1 MAKRGVNNGR
11 DMKIS
16 SAYVTA
22 LKQAIRD
29 MGHDPASLI
38 SDSTDF
44 DEAEFFALCD
54 RAVCYVDDPS
64 FALRYGSA
72 LHLGSHGILGSAL
85 MSCRTLRQAAEFL
98 VQHSP
103 AGLMDARVHFSF
115 DRDNAILSMT
125 PGIELPSAP
134 NFLPEVFFMA
144 AVNAIGEMV
153 GAELDGCR
161 VEFAFE
167 PSMPEHVYQRYIGL
181 PVVFG
186 ESANRFVGPRDAVN
200 FPLAA
205 ASNEVAD
212 IFVRQCSKLLI
223 EKNSAADCGAQIRRV
238 LAGAKGRI
246 TTEQAMAEHLNMSGR
261 TLRRRLAA
269 EHTTFREIQDA
280 MRNEMAIGYLRE
292 TRLPIVEIGDLLGFD
307 DVANFRR
314 AFRRWNGCSPQ
325 SFRESDSESSSNLYK
340 DNIDNEPLSIL
351 TP

>member
-1 MAKRGVNNGR
+1 
-11 DMKIS
+11 MKIS

-29 MGHDPASLI
+29 LGHDPAALI
-38 SDSTDF
+38 SDSIDF
-44 DEAEFFALCD
+44 DEVEFFALCD
-54 RAVCYVDDPS
+54 RAACYVDDPS

-103 AGLMDARVHFSF
+103 AGLMDSRVHFAF

-167 PSMPEHVYQRYIGL
+167 PTMPEHIYQQYIGL

-186 ESANRFVGPRDAVN
+186 EPTNRFVGPRDAVN

-205 ASNEVAD
+205 AGNEVAD

-223 EKNSAADCGAQIRRV
+223 EKNRSAGCSAQVRRV
-238 LAGAKGRI
+238 LAGSKTRI
-246 TTEQAMAEHLNMSGR
+246 ATEQAMAEHLNMSGR

-269 EHTTFREIQDA
+269 ENTTFREIQEA
-280 MRNEMAIGYLRE
+280 MRNDMAIDYLRE
-292 TRLPIVEIGDLLGFD
+292 TRLPIAEIGSLLGFD

-325 SFRESDSESSSNLYK
+325 SFRESDGTNEDNPFK
-340 DNIDNEPLSIL
+340 DSTDNEQLSVSV
-351 TP
+351 P

>member
-1 MAKRGVNNGR
+1 
-11 DMKIS
+11 MKIS

-29 MGHDPASLI
+29 LGHDPAALI
-38 SDSTDF
+38 SDSIDF
-44 DEAEFFALCD
+44 DEVEFFALCD
-54 RAVCYVDDPS
+54 RAACYVDDPS

-103 AGLMDARVHFSF
+103 AGLMDSRVHFAF

-167 PSMPEHVYQRYIGL
+167 PTMPEHIYQQYIGL

-186 ESANRFVGPRDAVN
+186 EPTNRFVGPRDAVN

-205 ASNEVAD
+205 AGNEVAD

-223 EKNSAADCGAQIRRV
+223 EKNRSAGCSAQVRRV
-238 LAGAKGRI
+238 LAGSKTRI
-246 TTEQAMAEHLNMSGR
+246 ATEQAIAEHLNMSGR

-269 EHTTFREIQDA
+269 ENTTFREIQEA
-280 MRNEMAIGYLRE
+280 MRNDMAIGYLRE
-292 TRLPIVEIGDLLGFD
+292 TRLPIAEIGSLLGFD

-325 SFRESDSESSSNLYK
+325 SFRESDGTNEDNPFK
-340 DNIDNEPLSIL
+340 DSTDNEQLSVSV
-351 TP
+351 P

>member
-11 DMKIS
+11 DMKINY
-16 SAYVTA
+16 AYVTA
-22 LKQAIRD
+22 LKQAIREL
-29 MGHDPASLI
+29 GHDPASLF

-44 DEAEFFALCD
+44 DEVEFFALCD
-54 RAVCYVDDPS
+54 KAACYVDDPS

-103 AGLMDARVHFSF
+103 AGLMDARVHFAF
-115 DRDNAILSMT
+115 DRDNAILSMK

-144 AVNAIGEMV
+144 AVNAISEMV
-153 GAELDGCR
+153 GADLQGCR
-161 VEFAFE
+161 VEFSFE
-167 PSMPEHVYQRYIGL
+167 PSMPEQVYQRYFGL

-186 ESANRFVGPRDAVN
+186 EAENRFLGPRDAVN

-223 EKNSAADCGAQIRRV
+223 EKNNVAGCRAQVRRV
-238 LAGAKGRI
+238 LTGAKNKI
-246 TTEQAMAEHLNMSGR
+246 TTEQAMAEHLNMSSR

-269 EHTTFREIQDA
+269 ENTTFREIQDSI
-280 MRNEMAIGYLRE
+280 RSDMAIGYLRE
-292 TRLPIVEIGDLLGFD
+292 TRLPIAEIAELLGFD

-325 SFRESDSESSSNLYK
+325 AFRESDGTKSDNPYK
-340 DNIDNEPLSIL
+340 DGHNNEPLSVFV
-351 TP
+351 P

>member
-1 MAKRGVNNGR
+1 MAKRGVRNGR
-11 DMKIS
+11 DMKIN

-29 MGHDPASLI
+29 LGHDPAALI
-38 SDSTDF
+38 SDSAYF
-44 DEAEFFALCD
+44 DEAEFFQLCD
-54 RAVCYVDDPS
+54 KVASHVGDPS
-64 FALRYGSA
+64 LALRYGSA

-85 MSCRTLRQAAEFL
+85 MSCRNLRQAAEFL

-103 AGLMDARVHFSF
+103 AGLMDSRVHFAF

-134 NFLPEVFFMA
+134 NFLPEVFFTA

-153 GAELDGCR
+153 GAELEGCR

-167 PSMPEHVYQRYIGL
+167 PSMPEDIYQRYIGL

-186 ESANRFVGPRDAVN
+186 EAANRFVGPRDAVH
-200 FPLAA
+200 FPLASA
-205 ASNEVAD
+205 GNEVAD
-212 IFVRQCSKLLI
+212 IFVRQCSRLLT
-223 EKNSAADCGAQIRRV
+223 EKNRLAGYSAQVRSV
-238 LAGAKGRI
+238 LAGAQGRI
-246 TTEQAMAEHLNMSGR
+246 TTEQAMAERLHMSGR

-269 EHTTFREIQDA
+269 ENTTFREIQDA
-280 MRNEMAIGYLRE
+280 MRNEMALAYLRE
-292 TRLPIVEIGDLLGFD
+292 TRLPISEIGDLLGFD

-325 SFRESDSESSSNLYK
+325 SFRETDRECEKHQHKDSS
-340 DNIDNEPLSIL
+340 DNEQLPVLM
-351 TP
+351 P

>member
-1 MAKRGVNNGR
+1 MAKRGVNYGR

-29 MGHDPASLI
+29 LGHDPAALI
-38 SDSTDF
+38 SDSIDF
-44 DEAEFFALCD
+44 DEVEFFALCD
-54 RAVCYVDDPS
+54 RAACYVDDPS

-103 AGLMDARVHFSF
+103 AGLMDSRVHFAF

-167 PSMPEHVYQRYIGL
+167 PTMPEHIYQQYIGL

-186 ESANRFVGPRDAVN
+186 EPTNRFVGPRDAVN

-205 ASNEVAD
+205 AGNEVAD

-223 EKNSAADCGAQIRRV
+223 EKNRSAGCSAQVRRV
-238 LAGAKGRI
+238 LAGSKTRI
-246 TTEQAMAEHLNMSGR
+246 ATEQAIAEHLNMSGR

-269 EHTTFREIQDA
+269 ENTTFREIQEA
-280 MRNEMAIGYLRE
+280 MRNDMAIGYLRE
-292 TRLPIVEIGDLLGFD
+292 TRLPIAEIGSLLGFD

-325 SFRESDSESSSNLYK
+325 SFRESDGTNEDNPFK
-340 DNIDNEPLSIL
+340 DSTDNEQLSVSV
-351 TP
+351 P